1 MTEEKVAENLEQAAN
16 TDVSIACD
24 KATDTPKRSKK
35 DKKAIAEM
43 LLSWLLNEDQEPQE
57 FEPVRPLE
65 EIVCVF
71 GCQGAGKSTYIA
83 EHYEIGKGADDII
96 DIYQYQNGDAYPQLP
111 GMPSHMMQTRLSYA
125 LFEMDVHN
133 AIEHAK
139 KHGSNTGRLVLEGT
153 FMRSARRA
161 PVLQTIKNVVDP
173 RCAVK
178 CIWIEDQDRYSHYM
192 AYDGA
197 TVFDAPSKDEGF
209 TEVVIIDKK
218 DRFIEDA
225 QRLTELRDKVEV
237 QKARDRITESD
248 MLGYRVLAE
257 EAGRAMHKSLVGD
270 RDDQG
275 RLTDTRWVHAGCTE
289 GEILMQQGKIAHM
302 KREARID
309 RTDERTA
316 SAGDATEGDAAK

>member
-1 MTEEKVAENLEQAAN
+1 MAEENVTENLEQTVDTN
-16 TDVSIACD
+16 NSIAYD
-24 KATDTPKRSKK
+24 KATDAPKRSKK
-35 DKKAIAEM
+35 DKKAITEM
-43 LLSWLLNEDQEPQE
+43 LLSLLLNEDQEPQE
-57 FEPVRPLE
+57 FGPIRPLE
-65 EIVCVF
+65 EIICVF

-83 EHYEIGKGADDII
+83 EHYEIGKTADDVI

-111 GMPSHMMQTRLSYA
+111 GMPSHMLQTRLSYA

-139 KHGSNTGRLVLEGT
+139 KRGSNTGRLVLEGT

-161 PVLQTIKNVVDP
+161 PVLQTIKNVADP

-178 CIWIEDQDRYSHYM
+178 CIWIEDEDRYSHYM

-218 DRFIEDA
+218 DRLIEDD
-225 QRLTELRDKVEV
+225 QRLVELRDKVEV

-248 MLGYRVLAE
+248 MLGYRTLAE
-257 EAGRAMHKSLVGD
+257 GAGRAMHKSLVGD

-275 RLTDTRWVHAGCTE
+275 RLADTRWVHAGCTE
-289 GEILMQQGKIAHM
+289 GEIWMQQNKIARM
-302 KREARID
+302 KREALAD
-309 RTDERTA
+309 RTDE
-316 SAGDATEGDAAK
+316 